1 MKIKAWQWFVL
12 GVIGLSLYNR
22 KEIVS
27 LVGGLRRN
35 NPLNIR
41 ETFVDG
47 KPIEWVG
54 RTGAES
60 GFVVFDTL
68 QNGLRA
74 AAMNLVNKQ
83 KKHGMKTIAEII
95 TSWSPKNENPTE
107 VYIAKVARDNNIKPN
122 QIIDLAANDQLLLGV
137 IRSMIMFENGIN
149 PISNELIISSI
160 KKARVVA

>member
-1 MKIKAWQWFVL
+1 MKHWQWFVL

-22 KEIVS
+22 KKIVS

-47 KPIEWVG
+47 KPIAWVG

-60 GFVVFDTL
+60 GFVVFDTM

-74 AAMNLVNKQ
+74 AAMNLVNNRK
-83 KKHGMKTIAEII
+83 
-95 TSWSPKNENPTE
+95 
-107 VYIAKVARDNNIKPN
+107 
-122 QIIDLAANDQLLLGV
+122 
-137 IRSMIMFENGIN
+137 SME
-149 PISNELIISSI
+149 
-160 KKARVVA
+160 